1 MTFSPL
7 FWSLAWLQLSR
18 QRTKMVVALLGIAFA
33 CVLIFVQLGFEGA
46 LYESARVPYRYL
58 TGELVMASPNFQTMY
73 STRGIARSKLY
84 RTLAVPG
91 VESVKELRIGRGDW
105 KNPETKI
112 KRAILV
118 FGVNPQNPA
127 INFPETPSTK
137 TLQNLGTVY
146 FDRNSRPEF
155 GAVAENI
162 KSKGEV
168 TTELNDK
175 KVTANNLFRL
185 GTSFTADGNVL
196 CSDSTF
202 LELYP
207 HRFVNQIE
215 IGVIKVKPG
224 YSVEVVKRNLS
235 EMSGNTVAIR
245 TKEELG
251 ELDKVYWETGT
262 GVAFIFRLGVVVGFV
277 VGVVIV
283 YQILSSE
290 VIDHLPEYATLKAIG
305 YTDNALLAIVAQE
318 ALILSIIGFIPGILA
333 SFVIYDMS
341 NAATG
346 MPIAMN
352 LERAV
357 LVFTLTVTMC
367 MISALVAMRKLKKA
381 DPATLF

>member
-18 QRTKMVVALLGIAFA
+18 QKTKMVVALLGIAFA

-73 STRGIARSKLY
+73 STRGIARSRLY
-84 RTLAVPG
+84 RALAVPG

-118 FGVNPQNPA
+118 FGINPQNPA

-137 TLQNLGTVY
+137 SLQDLGTVY

-162 KSKGEV
+162 KSQGEV
-168 TTELNDK
+168 ITELNDK

-207 HRFVNQIE
+207 HRFANQME

-224 YSVEVVKRNLS
+224 YPIDTVKKNLA
-235 EMSGNTVAIR
+235 EMSGNSVAIR
-245 TKEELG
+245 TREELG

-283 YQILSSE
+283 YQILSSD

-346 MPIAMN
+346 MPIAMD
-352 LERAV
+352 LERAM